1 MTRRTR
7 VNAVLVASLLSL
19 GAGVQPAAAQL
30 SVPPAPIETYDGD
43 PGRLG
48 DPASWRTPEFLRDNG
63 MLSIGAEFAYAAGY
77 SANGENIG
85 MVDSGT
91 FAGHMREHGSRD
103 TNYAIGDRFFSV
115 DAQGGDT
122 PLTSGFYNQLFND
135 TPRHARQRHH
145 RREP

>member
-1 MTRRTR
+1 
-7 VNAVLVASLLSL
+7 
-19 GAGVQPAAAQL
+19 
-30 SVPPAPIETYDGD
+30 
-43 PGRLG
+43 
-48 DPASWRTPEFLRDNG
+48 
-63 MLSIGAEFAYAAGY
+63 MLSISAEYAYAAGY

-103 TNYAIGDRFFSV
+103 TNYAIGDRYFSV

-122 PLTSGFYNQLFND
+122 GADVRVLQPGVQRQ
-135 TPRHARQRHH
+135 PRHACQRHH